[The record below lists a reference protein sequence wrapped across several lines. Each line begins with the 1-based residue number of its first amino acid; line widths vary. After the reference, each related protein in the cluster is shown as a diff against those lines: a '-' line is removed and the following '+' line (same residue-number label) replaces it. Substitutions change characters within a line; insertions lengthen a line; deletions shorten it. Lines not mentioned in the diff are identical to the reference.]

1 MERRDMTEEV
11 EKILKERQ
19 KRKAFKDRCNELRSE
34 RILNGIK
41 FYDIHGS
48 GRIRKGNKHY
58 D

>member
-1 MERRDMTEEV
+1 MTEEV

-19 KRKAFKDRCNELRSE
+19 KIKAFKDRCNELRSE